1 MQENAIYVKRYTGEA
16 DVGAVRQSEIWRYS
30 GHTGSKESI
39 SEELQSVLL
48 DVMEEVKGQ
57 FVYQVCY
64 RKMPLI
70 WEGSVPKL
78 PFAVQSVGLAKCLKG
93 CDEVIIFA
101 ATIGLAPDRYIA
113 RYQRISPLKA
123 LLMQAYG
130 AERIESLCDTFCE
143 ELKLQAA
150 KLNRTCSARFSPGYG
165 DLPLEVQREIFAL
178 LDCNRQIGVSLNESL
193 LMMPSKSV
201 TAILGVG
208 ECVAKRALH
217 KCSACSKQNCEYR
230 NVEE

>member
-1 MQENAIYVKRYTGEA
+1 MQENAIYVKRYTDEA
-16 DVGAVRQSEIWRYS
+16 DVGAVRESEIWRYS
-30 GHTGSKESI
+30 GYAGARDSVG
-39 SEELQSVLL
+39 EELQTVLL

-57 FVYQVCY
+57 FHYQVCY

-70 WEGSVPKL
+70 WEADMPKL
-78 PFAVQSVGLAKCLKG
+78 PFGSSSKGLAGCLKG

-130 AERIESLCDTFCE
+130 AERIESLCDAFCE
-143 ELKLQAA
+143 ELKVQAA
-150 KLNRTCSARFSPGYG
+150 GSNRTCSARFSPGYG

-201 TAILGVG
+201 TAILGIG
-208 ECVAKRALH
+208 DCVANASLH
-217 KCSACSKQNCEYR
+217 KCSACPKHNCEYR